1 MYGLAAKRHV
11 CVAHSMHPLCV
22 RGFQYSGSSSIGDVW
37 SQFHLGNLCH
47 RKYFDWD
54 VAVGDW
60 TLIELSM
67 QTLNLCEDCYLLALS
82 RVFNVK
88 VSQVQVSGHTL

>member
-1 MYGLAAKRHV
+1 V
-11 CVAHSMHPLCV
+11 VS
-22 RGFQYSGSSSIGDVW
+22 
-37 SQFHLGNLCH
+37 FHLGNLCR